1 MTLDGYEVR
10 QIKLPDQGDTDPHPR
25 LLFGKWGIHAGE
37 GFTAWLPQGWTKIRI
52 EVSWRTT
59 GAASWYIPDY
69 PDICPVGLFCRVD
82 DERG

>member
-1 MTLDGYEVR
+1 
-10 QIKLPDQGDTDPHPR
+10 
-25 LLFGKWGIHAGE
+25 
-37 GFTAWLPQGWTKIRI
+37 LPQGWTKIRI